1 MNELKVTGREKVGS
15 IEFTGIE
22 GGFGDGKR
30 AMLVKDIATIHDRKV
45 FHINEL
51 INRNRKRFSDG
62 VDIVDL
68 KSDIG
73 LSDNEILNFGFTQNS
88 FNASKNIY
96 ILSERGYSKLLKILE
111 DDLAW
116 DLYDQL
122 VDGYFNMRQAQ
133 AIETHNLSPELQLFQ
148 TLFTTVANQ
157 ELATKRLEGKVDG
170 ITQIVGIS
178 SDDWRKDSRELINKM
193 ARKQGGA
200 QAYQEIQREIYHEVD
215 RRAASSLSIRLENLR
230 KRMARQGVSKTRRNK
245 MNFLDVIEEDK
256 RLKEIYLAIVKEF
269 AVKLG
274 V

>member
-1 MNELKVTGREKVGS
+1 MNELKVTGRQKVGS
-15 IEFTGIE
+15 LEFTGIE

-30 AMLVKDIATIHDRKV
+30 AMLAKDIAEIHGKEVKV
-45 FHINEL
+45 INQA
-51 INRNRKRFSDG
+51 INMNLKRFKEGIDLL
-62 VDIVDL
+62 DL
-68 KSDIG
+68 KTKVNLIDLSSYYG
-73 LSDNEILNFGFTQNS
+73 LDAHSVRM
-88 FNASKNIY
+88 SKNIY
-96 ILSERGYSKLLKILE
+96 LLSERGYSKLLKILE

-116 DLYDQL
+116 ELYDQL

-133 AIETHNLSPELQLFQ
+133 AIETHNLSPELQMFQ

-170 ITQIVGIS
+170 ITQIVGMS
-178 SDDWRKDSRELINKM
+178 SDDWRRDSRDLINKM
-193 ARKQGGA
+193 ARKQGGK

-215 RRAASSLSIRLENLR
+215 RRASSALNIRLENLR

-256 RLKEIYLAIVKEF
+256 KLKEIYLAIVKEF